1 MYGKECKVELLLF
14 LIIVVEINASNCNNL
29 VTSKRERIP
38 IMSSS
43 QPSASVFFALNFKLE
58 HIPNL
63 TSNVERFLKDEKT
76 IGSLLAKA
84 AIFKTWSSTG
94 MPFISSSLSITSNT
108 SSAIIKRYADNESPC
123 LTHPRTSKS
132 CIEKPLFRITA

>member
-14 LIIVVEINASNCNNL
+14 LIIVVEINASNCKWLTYFNNL
-29 VTSKRERIP
+29 VTSKREKIP

-63 TSNVERFLKDEKT
+63 TSNVERFLKDQKT
-76 IGSLLAKA
+76 IGSLL
-84 AIFKTWSSTG
+84 
-94 MPFISSSLSITSNT
+94 NH
-108 SSAIIKRYADNESPC
+108 RESC
-123 LTHPRTSKS
+123 DL
-132 CIEKPLFRITA
+132 